1 MSSFMDEMDSGVA
14 FIVSKLKKELAS
26 RGAKGIVGMGRK
38 FKIMDDDGSGSLN
51 MSEFK
56 KCMKEMNMELTE
68 VELRKLFEHFDQD
81 QGGSIG
87 YEEFIQGVRDPL
99 TPRRLNLVQL
109 AFAKI
114 DRDGSGVVEPSEVV
128 GAYNAD
134 KHPDVISGS
143 KTADE
148 VLREFLDTFDVG
160 GVKDGKVTK
169 QEFINYYTNLGANI
183 ENEDY
188 FELMIRNAWHIAG
201 GEGAAASSANKRVLV
216 TLANGKQEVVEIEND
231 LGLELI
237 PEEGGKRNSEIMRR
251 LRQQGI
257 HVMGIDAKGSVD
269 DTQRSGKKMKANNP
283 TFTSSI
289 SLTGVGE
296 APGRNRVGKP
306 TPKGQK
312 KKSVAADHIDI
323 HQSDLKS
330 SLGFIAKKKKAAAP
344 RPQHQSLA
352 QIAGTGNVTHI
363 ISRLKKQLASRGAR
377 GIIGLGRKFKIMDDN
392 GNGALSPEEFKKAMA
407 ECALDLTE
415 SECLSLFKYFD
426 KDGSGDIGF
435 EEFLGGVRGAMNPRR
450 LAFVSQ
456 AFDIIDA
463 DGNGFVEPSDIVEAY
478 KAKEHPDVQ
487 SGKKTEEE
495 VLREF
500 LDTFDVGGEKDGC
513 VTRAEFE
520 NYYKNVSASI
530 DNDDYFELMM
540 RNAWH
545 ISGGEG
551 WCENSANK
559 RVLVTNSEGKQ
570 SVVEIQHDLGLDLIE
585 DPKAKQK
592 EMMRRLKKQGV
603 DVVKLDTSGNTD
615 EESGKTT
622 NRNFKIG
629 SDVFN

>member
-1 MSSFMDEMDSGVA
+1 MSAYMDEMDSGVA

-38 FKIMDDDGSGSLN
+38 FKIMDDDGSGALN

-56 KCMKEMNMELTE
+56 KCMKEMNMDLTD
-68 VELRKLFEHFDQD
+68 VELRKLFEHFDAD

-99 TPRRLNLVQL
+99 TPRRLALVQL

-114 DRDGSGVVEPSEVV
+114 DRDGSGEVEPAEVV

-134 KHPDVISGS
+134 KHPDVISGK

-160 GVKDGKVTK
+160 GVKDGKVTRK
-169 QEFINYYTNLGANI
+169 EFENYYTNLASNI
-183 ENEDY
+183 DNEDY

-201 GEGAAASSANKRVLV
+201 GEGASASSANKRVLV

-231 LGLELI
+231 LGLDLI
-237 PEEGGKRNSEIMRR
+237 PEEGGKRQAEIMRR

-269 DTQRSGKKMKANNP
+269 DAQRGGKKINKNNP

-289 SLTGVGE
+289 SLSGVGE
-296 APGRNRVGKP
+296 APGKNRVGKP
-306 TPKGQK
+306 TPKGARK
-312 KKSVAADHIDI
+312 GNVAADHVDI
-323 HQSDLKS
+323 HHSDLKS
-330 SLGFIAKKKKAAAP
+330 SLGFVAKKKKAAAP
-344 RPQHQSLA
+344 AQHMSLA
-352 QIAGTGNVTHI
+352 QVAGTGNVTHI
-363 ISRLKKQLASRGAR
+363 IERLKKQLASRGAR
-377 GIIGLGRKFKIMDDN
+377 GIIGLGRKFKIMDDS

-407 ECALDLTE
+407 ECALDLSE
-415 SECLSLFKYFD
+415 SEVMSLFKYFD

-450 LAFVSQ
+450 MTFVHQ

-478 KAKEHPDVQ
+478 NAKKHPDVQ

-513 VTRAEFE
+513 VTKTEFE
-520 NYYKNVSASI
+520 NYYKNVSASV

-551 WCENSANK
+551 WCANSANK
-559 RVLVTNSEGKQ
+559 RVLVTDSSGKQ
-570 SVVEIQHDLGLDLIE
+570 SVVEIEQDLGLDLIE
-585 DPKAKQK
+585 DPKAQQK

-603 DVVKLDTSGNTD
+603 DVVKLDTSGSTE
-615 EESGKTT
+615 EESGKKV
-622 NRNFKIG
+622 NRNFAIG
-629 SDVFN
+629 SNVFN

>member
-1 MSSFMDEMDSGVA
+1 MSAYMDEMDSGVA

-38 FKIMDDDGSGSLN
+38 FKIMDDDGSGALN

-56 KCMKEMNMELTE
+56 KCMKEMNMDLTD
-68 VELRKLFEHFDQD
+68 VELRKLFEHFDAD

-99 TPRRLNLVQL
+99 TPRRLALVQL

-114 DRDGSGVVEPSEVV
+114 DRDGSGEVEPAEVV

-134 KHPDVISGS
+134 KHPDVISGK

-160 GVKDGKVTK
+160 GVKDGKVTRK
-169 QEFINYYTNLGANI
+169 EFENYYTNLGANI
-183 ENEDY
+183 DNEDY

-201 GEGAAASSANKRVLV
+201 GEGASASSANKRVLV

-231 LGLELI
+231 LGLDLI
-237 PEEGGKRNSEIMRR
+237 PEEGGKRQAEIMRR

-269 DTQRSGKKMKANNP
+269 DAQRGGKKINKNNP

-289 SLTGVGE
+289 SLSGVGE
-296 APGRNRVGKP
+296 APGKNRVGKP
-306 TPKGQK
+306 TPKGARK
-312 KKSVAADHIDI
+312 GNVAADHVDI
-323 HQSDLKS
+323 HHSDLKS
-330 SLGFIAKKKKAAAP
+330 SLGFVAKKKKAAAP
-344 RPQHQSLA
+344 AQHMSLA
-352 QIAGTGNVTHI
+352 QVAGTGNVTHI
-363 ISRLKKQLASRGAR
+363 IERLKKQLASRGAR
-377 GIIGLGRKFKIMDDN
+377 GIIGLGRKFKIMDDS

-407 ECALDLTE
+407 ECALDLSE
-415 SECLSLFKYFD
+415 SEVMSLFKYFD

-450 LAFVSQ
+450 MTFVHQ

-478 KAKEHPDVQ
+478 NAKKHPDVQ

-513 VTRAEFE
+513 VTKTEFE
-520 NYYKNVSASI
+520 NYYKNVSASV

-551 WCENSANK
+551 WCANSANK
-559 RVLVTNSEGKQ
+559 RVLVTDSSGKQ
-570 SVVEIQHDLGLDLIE
+570 SVVEIEQDLGLDLIE
-585 DPKAKQK
+585 DPKAQQK

-603 DVVKLDTSGNTD
+603 DVVKLDTSGSTE
-615 EESGKTT
+615 EESGKKV
-622 NRNFKIG
+622 NRNFAIG
-629 SDVFN
+629 SNVFN